1 MTRKKATGARSGR
14 VTRQRADVNAT
25 MAAPAPRDSLDPLID
40 LLVED
45 VVRELLAEASKVQQP
60 QDEST
65 STCADD

>member
-14 VTRQRADVNAT
+14 VTRQHADVNAT
-25 MAAPAPRDSLDPLID
+25 MAAPPPRDSLDPLID

-45 VVRELLAEASKVQQP
+45 VVRELLAEQSQQQP